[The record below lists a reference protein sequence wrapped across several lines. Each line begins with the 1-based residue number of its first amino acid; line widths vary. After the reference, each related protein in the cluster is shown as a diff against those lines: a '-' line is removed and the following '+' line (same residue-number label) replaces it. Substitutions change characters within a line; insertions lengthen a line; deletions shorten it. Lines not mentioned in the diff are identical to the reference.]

1 MAKAN
6 VEITDNLVLVRD
18 YIKPMLMAINGDI
31 ENVVYIQNPDGE
43 YVVVIC
49 KWCDISIKIIGDSPL
64 AVLKD
69 VSTKL
74 LAKL

>member
-1 MAKAN
+1 MIKAN
-6 VEITDNLVLVRD
+6 VEIIDNLALVRD

-43 YVVVIC
+43 YVIVVC
-49 KWCDISIKIIGDSPL
+49 KCFDISIKITGDSPL